1 MAKKP
6 EKVDPFKQA
15 KYEVENALNRKRNYS
30 PVDAKTSR
38 ELDKALKKG
47 GKTELRKA
55 LRKLNLIPEI
65 MELELL
71 KRDPKF
77 LRLLKK
83 AWDQV
88 RKGKVHDFEK
98 VMRETAVQHLEKKDK
113 NKKPTK

>member
-1 MAKKP
+1 MKK
-6 EKVDPFKQA
+6 KK
-15 KYEVENALNRKRNYS
+15 KNYS
-30 PVDAKTSR
+30 PVDAKTSQK
-38 ELDKALKKG
+38 LDKVFKKG
-47 GKTELRKA
+47 GKRELLKA
-55 LRKLNLIPEI
+55 LRKLNLVPEI

-98 VMRETAVQHLEKKDK
+98 VVRETVVKHLEKK
-113 NKKPTK
+113 NKKKKKK